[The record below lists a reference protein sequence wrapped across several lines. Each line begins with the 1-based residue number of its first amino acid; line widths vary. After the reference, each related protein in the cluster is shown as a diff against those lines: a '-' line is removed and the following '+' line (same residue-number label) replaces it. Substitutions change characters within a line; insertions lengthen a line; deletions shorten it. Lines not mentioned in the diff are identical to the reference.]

1 MRDTYSMDLSFTKT
15 FFKGALELNVKGSD
29 LFYTRKDNVHM
40 YGNRE
45 EISQRNRY
53 DSRELGITLR
63 YNFNASKLKYK
74 GKGAGNS
81 EKSRM

>member
-1 MRDTYSMDLSFTKT
+1 
-15 FFKGALELNVKGSD
+15 
-29 LFYTRKDNVHM
+29 M

-63 YNFNASKLKYK
+63 YNFNASKLKYN

>member
-1 MRDTYSMDLSFTKT
+1 
-15 FFKGALELNVKGSD
+15 
-29 LFYTRKDNVHM
+29 M

-53 DSRELGITLR
+53 DSRELGITLC